1 MATSASKVSKATPA
15 PKVSKAMPAPK
26 TADKTADSSSKPVP
40 KTAVLKPRSAGASK
54 TALSKSMSVLK
65 SQASTVVSP
74 AVAESIDNLKASL
87 KAWAETHRKS
97 TDAEDSESELTPLDN
112 APEGSEADEDDDI
125 GDVDGGENELDAEEE
140 EEQEGDEE
148 EREVPVQQR
157 KKVQAIVIEDD
168 DDEIEVVEPVVR
180 KKRRVENIDA
190 EEDEVEDDE
199 EVVDEEEEV
208 QAHPKK
214 KRRVMNLL
222 GSDGEEEAEV
232 KKMVSVKC
240 KFQNQGAVFRCNVE
254 GTLAEGNKAKV
265 FLADVLAAAKVH
277 PATTHFRRKVHSVS
291 WFCQEEY
298 IFDESVLVDIA
309 LDPHSPDYF
318 DVAYTDSGR
327 MPFCLNIFLS
337 IFGI

>member
-1 MATSASKVSKATPA
+1 MATSASKVSKAMPA

-54 TALSKSMSVLK
+54 TALSKSMSVLE

-97 TDAEDSESELTPLDN
+97 TDADDSEK
-112 APEGSEADEDDDI
+112 
-125 GDVDGGENELDAEEE
+125 NELDAEEE

-157 KKVQAIVIEDD
+157 RKVQAIVIEDDD